1 MRTYWGVFLPN
12 ILPSPSNSSHDKR
25 LVVSMGIL
33 TNIKLKIDSHMLSC
47 KMALL
52 HPSTNIQYVETQKD
66 KLDWSGQN
74 TIDGNDYWYIIS
86 WPVEYIFI

>member
-33 TNIKLKIDSHMLSC
+33 INVKLKADSQTRIWAWAM
-47 KMALL
+47 
-52 HPSTNIQYVETQKD
+52 ND
-66 KLDWSGQN
+66 KQSILIHSSNG
-74 TIDGNDYWYIIS
+74 
-86 WPVEYIFI
+86 